1 MRRTLLLLGLVAAAL
16 VLSGTPAA
24 AQPTVNLTVTA
35 AVAARASLTLSS
47 AALTFVDADPD
58 TVPSITGNPAITVT
72 ARSRTT
78 GGNAVSLT
86 VVALTDL
93 TSGLDT
99 IPAANISWAATGALT
114 AGTLGLAPVTIGNW
128 SGSGFRTGDMTFALI
143 NSWAYAIGNYTATV
157 VYTLSAP

>member
-1 MRRTLLLLGLVAAAL
+1 MHKSSLFLIAVAASL
-16 VLSGTPAA
+16 VLAGAPAA
-24 AQPTVNLTVTA
+24 AQQTANLTVNAT
-35 AVAARASLTLSS
+35 VAARASLTLSN
-47 AALTFVDADPD
+47 AALAFADADPD
-58 TVPSITGNPAITVT
+58 TTPNITASPVVTVT

-99 IPAANISWAATGALT
+99 IAASNISWTATGALN
-114 AGTLGLAPVTIGNW
+114 AGTLGLAPVSIGSW
-128 SGSGFRTGDMTFALI
+128 TGSGFRTGNMTFALI